1 MRRYAA
7 RRLGL
12 GVITLAGS
20 LILVF
25 LLTHFVPGN
34 PALVKA
40 GQYGSPAAVAAMKH
54 QMGLDEPLPQQFV
67 HYISGLFRLDFG
79 TSYNSGHSVA
89 SDLGSRIGATVELA
103 LWATVLAVIVGVV
116 LGVWSGLKPGSARDW
131 VARAFAVGGTSIPLF
146 WLGLVMVFVF
156 YAKLGVV
163 PAPDGRL
170 SPFVEPPHTIT
181 GSYVLDSLF
190 TGQFGTLGDAF
201 QHLLLPVATLA
212 VVEIAPILKIA
223 RAATIDVM
231 NTEYITTARALGLSR
246 WQIVRQDV
254 LRNVGVQLFT
264 IIGIVLGYLLAG
276 SVLVERIF
284 NWPGVG
290 LYAWNAML
298 SNDLAAVQ
306 GFILLVS
313 VIYIVLNM
321 LIDVLYAF
329 VDPRIRFS

>member
-1 MRRYAA
+1 MRRYVA

-12 GVITLAGS
+12 GVITLAGA

-25 LLTHFVPGN
+25 LLTHYVPGN

-40 GQYGSPAAVAAMKH
+40 GQYGSPEAVAAMKR

-67 HYISGLFRLDFG
+67 HYITGLFRLDLG
-79 TSYNSGHSVA
+79 TSYNSGHPVV
-89 SDLGSRIGATVELA
+89 SDLGSRIGATAELA
-103 LWATVLAVIVGVV
+103 LWAT
-116 LGVWSGLKPGSARDW
+116 
-131 VARAFAVGGTSIPLF
+131 AFAVSGTSIPLF
-146 WLGLVMVFVF
+146 WLGLVLVFVF

-170 SPFVEPPHTIT
+170 SPFVEPPPTIT

-231 NTEYITTARALGLSR
+231 NTEYVTTARALGLGR

-284 NWPGVG
+284 NWPGIG

-306 GFILLVS
+306 GFILLVAA
-313 VIYIVLNM
+313 IYIVLNM